1 MKRIIPIQE
10 TITEKTYID
19 GCKIS
24 PEPDREDYH
33 SIENI
38 LNETTGC
45 LSRKE
50 DICDKQL
57 LIFVRELQQSI
68 FSNYCLTSDNNAF
81 QKLQE
86 AELSYIA
93 VKEAFKHEPDA
104 KKRQVLKGKFQ
115 NTLFKFARL
124 LNGDGRYPSCEE
136 STNIKKEFDEIL
148 EDFKKDTTATQPTSD
163 A

>member
-1 MKRIIPIQE
+1 MKRISPIQE

-19 GCKIS
+19 GCKVS
-24 PEPDREDYH
+24 PGRYREDYH

-38 LNETTGC
+38 LRETQQR
-45 LSRKE
+45 LSKKD
-50 DICDKQL
+50 DIYSKQL
-57 LIFVRELQQSI
+57 SIFVRELQSISGVFGQSSDGDI
-68 FSNYCLTSDNNAF
+68 FQT
-81 QKLQE
+81 LQE

-93 VKEAFKHEPDA
+93 TKEAFKHEPDA
-104 KKRQVLKGKFQ
+104 KKRQALKEKFQ

-124 LNGDGRYPSCEE
+124 LSGDREYPSCEE